1 MMVCGRFPN
10 LIMRSPSKSLLA
22 SLALITPSS
31 SSCYL
36 TSSFINNIGAPSK
49 QKKLYMTNSNMSK
62 IPAPPFTYLSGEK
75 QILDLTDLN
84 ALIAKNEAVKQEA
97 YDLSSKIK
105 TALMKHRA
113 SIEKNVTSEER
124 AVLRAD
130 LDALIQQALQQHQ
143 DHHNGNGDRNDNMKN
158 TRLANLSFTF
168 GDFVRQKAYMHFLET
183 GTLLP
188 QSSLDA
194 ALSDEEYLS
203 GIISMNHDIS
213 RYVIGKGT
221 ARDAQSV
228 MLARDLISSVLD
240 HLMKYDFRNGN
251 LRRKYDAVKYALKTC
266 ETVLYELSVTGC
278 EFPTEGEEP
287 PAKRSKATNDNILP
301 EDELEDLRKRMVL
314 RDELRENLIKKCR
327 DGQKAAKQA
336 IYALHREDFKKAE
349 KLIADCEKCIL
360 EELTPIVDKEP
371 QLRYGSFANVLEEY
385 AEAKLFYEWLG
396 NDVETPAGVVL
407 APTDFTVIPLE
418 PEEYLGG
425 IADLTG
431 EIGRFAVKRG
441 TIRDTKNV
449 KLSLETVMCILY
461 AFESLCKLPGHCRGK
476 RHDY

>member
-1 MMVCGRFPN
+1 
-10 LIMRSPSKSLLA
+10 
-22 SLALITPSS
+22 
-31 SSCYL
+31 
-36 TSSFINNIGAPSK
+36 
-49 QKKLYMTNSNMSK
+49 MTNSNMSK

-251 LRRKYDAVKYALKTC
+251 LRRKYGKYCYLVTCYNPSHWWQNATKMGERNFLHTITALK
-266 ETVLYELSVTGC
+266 LISL
-278 EFPTEGEEP
+278 F
-287 PAKRSKATNDNILP
+287 KIL
-301 EDELEDLRKRMVL
+301 LGRVYARCCKVRI
-314 RDELRENLIKKCR
+314 ENLRNCSI
-327 DGQKAAKQA
+327 
-336 IYALHREDFKKAE
+336 
-349 KLIADCEKCIL
+349 
-360 EELTPIVDKEP
+360 
-371 QLRYGSFANVLEEY
+371 
-385 AEAKLFYEWLG
+385 
-396 NDVETPAGVVL
+396 
-407 APTDFTVIPLE
+407 
-418 PEEYLGG
+418 
-425 IADLTG
+425 
-431 EIGRFAVKRG
+431 
-441 TIRDTKNV
+441 
-449 KLSLETVMCILY
+449 
-461 AFESLCKLPGHCRGK
+461 
-476 RHDY
+476 